1 MRALNLAPADEHR
14 RAQRHA
20 ATALIS
26 GFAATICLRCIHSES
41 GDKMPDFAN

>member
-20 ATALIS
+20 TTALIS
-26 GFAATICLRCIHSES
+26 GFAATVCLQRMHSKS
-41 GDKMPDFAN
+41 GDRMPDFAN